1 MYQIALIP
9 RSDNPNLPS
18 VTLSFKSNEKALR
31 AREEIHHLMAAEKG
45 IIEARDDYGYVT
57 SIRREDIL
65 HVLYI
70 DCEQAEIQR
79 LEKNLCLAR
88 VSKKL
93 LARVSANAEESQLLA
108 SIMKSPQADRQVG
121 MATSPSRIIQ

>member
-1 MYQIALIP
+1 MYQIILIP

-18 VTLSFKSNEKALR
+18 ITLSFKGNEKALR
-31 AREEIHHLMAAEKG
+31 VRKEIHQQMAGEKG
-45 IIEARDDYGYVT
+45 IIEAEDEYGYIT

-93 LARVSANAEESQLLA
+93 LDRVNADAEERELLA
-108 SIMKSPQADRQVG
+108 TIMQGTLNHNPNTG
-121 MATSPSRIIQ
+121 NPPSRIIQ